1 MASSDT
7 EDVLIAGVLL
17 SGTFVSECKK
27 KLISANEAFKQWIE
41 EREKHGA
48 RITVSLQGKRQ
59 TNNN

>member
-27 KLISANEAFKQWIE
+27 KLISANEAF
-41 EREKHGA
+41 RLVDG
-48 RITVSLQGKRQ
+48 
-59 TNNN
+59 